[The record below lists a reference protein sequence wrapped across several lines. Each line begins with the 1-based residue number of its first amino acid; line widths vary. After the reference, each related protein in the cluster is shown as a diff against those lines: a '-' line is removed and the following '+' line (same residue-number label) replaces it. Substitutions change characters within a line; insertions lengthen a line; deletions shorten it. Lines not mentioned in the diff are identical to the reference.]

1 VTAEKRTD
9 EQIRGEIAAE
19 RDGLVE
25 AVTDLRAGVASKRRA
40 ATAVVGA
47 LAAAAA
53 TLTAVKLGRR
63 LRG

>member
-1 VTAEKRTD
+1 MATAKRTD

-19 RDGLVE
+19 RDELV
-25 AVTDLRAGVASKRRA
+25 AALGDLRAGVAGKRKA

-47 LAAAAA
+47 LATAAA
-53 TLTAVKLGRR
+53 TLAAVKIGRR

>member
-1 VTAEKRTD
+1 VAAERRTD

-19 RDGLVE
+19 RNELVDALGE
-25 AVTDLRAGVASKRRA
+25 LRAGVAGKRRA
-40 ATAVVGA
+40 ATAVAGV
-47 LAAAAA
+47 LAAAVA

>member
-1 VTAEKRTD
+1 MATEKRTD
-9 EQIRGEIAAE
+9 EQIRSEIAAE

-25 AVTDLRAGVASKRRA
+25 ALTDLRAGVAGKRRA

-53 TLTAVKLGRR
+53 TLAAVKLGRR
-63 LRG
+63 LRD